1 MQDFL
6 IIAQRS
12 PFDLHNDY
20 QRTIIQLCFVLMYS
34 VTWPMCAL
42 VCFCF
47 NMARRKVLRTLQT
60 IECRCMSH
68 SHGLDTHYIAQCA
81 PRIV

>member
-1 MQDFL
+1 MRKKPRASTKLMLLPEADDGSHSNAEDFL
-6 IIAQRS
+6 TRS
-12 PFDLHNDY
+12 KRTEFQLHNDY

-47 NMARRKVLRTLQT
+47 NMVKLHVT
-60 IECRCMSH
+60 
-68 SHGLDTHYIAQCA
+68 
-81 PRIV
+81 

>member
-1 MQDFL
+1 MRMPTTNADPKLMLLPETDDGTHYTMQDFL
-6 IIAQRS
+6 VIAKRS

-47 NMARRKVLRTLQT
+47 NMAR
-60 IECRCMSH
+60 
-68 SHGLDTHYIAQCA
+68 
-81 PRIV
+81 